1 MAFSSEIKKRT
12 YIHGG
17 LSVDTPSGMAGM
29 AVNDNGGHQHVIDP
43 SRVYEVVELVAKWDR
58 AYLMD
63 DWLCDNLEYGF
74 WDTDC
79 TYVVILPEEIRT
91 LYRLCREVVEN
102 PALLRERFP
111 QALDYRGERTDDE
124 MLKEIGLA
132 KDSLEPILD
141 ELDDADVN
149 WTYEREF

>member
-1 MAFSSEIKKRT
+1 MAFIGEIKKRT

-17 LSVDTPSGMAGM
+17 LSVDTPSGMA
-29 AVNDNGGHQHVIDP
+29 VNDNGGHPHVIDP
-43 SRVYEVVELVAKWDR
+43 SRVYEIVERVARWDR
-58 AYLMD
+58 AYLID

-91 LYRLCREVVEN
+91 LYRLCREVVED

-111 QALDYRGERTDDE
+111 QVLDYRGERTDEE
-124 MLKEIGLA
+124 MLNEIGLA

-141 ELDDADVN
+141 ELEDEDVH

>member
-1 MAFSSEIKKRT
+1 MAFVGEIKKRT

-17 LSVDTPSGMAGM
+17 LSVDTPSGMA
-29 AVNDNGGHQHVIDP
+29 VKDNGGHPHVIDP
-43 SRVYEVVELVAKWDR
+43 SRVHEVVELVARWDR
-58 AYLMD
+58 AYVID

-79 TYVVILPEEIRT
+79 TYVVILPEEIMT
-91 LYRLCREVVEN
+91 LYRLCKEVVDDN
-102 PALLRERFP
+102 SLLHSNFP
-111 QALDYRGERTDDE
+111 QVYDYLRHERTEEDII
-124 MLKEIGLA
+124 KEIELT

-141 ELDDADVN
+141 ELEDADVH

>member
-1 MAFSSEIKKRT
+1 MAFIGEIKKRT
-12 YIHGG
+12 YTHGG
-17 LSVDTPSGMAGM
+17 LSVDTPAGM
-29 AVNDNGGHQHVIDP
+29 AIKDNGGHPHVIDP
-43 SRVYEVVELVAKWDR
+43 SRVYEVVELVARWDR

-79 TYVVILPEEIRT
+79 TYVVVLPEEIRT
-91 LYRLCREVVEN
+91 LYRLCKEVAEN

-111 QALDYRGERTDDE
+111 QVLDYRGERTDEE
-124 MLKEIGLA
+124 MLSEIGLA

-141 ELDDADVN
+141 ELDDADVH
-149 WTYEREF
+149 WTYERSF